1 MKKTFT
7 LDNFLEAV
15 LVMLIT
21 AAIALIGNWITS
33 GFAIKFAVAVPGM
46 LILLGIA
53 VAGTLLGDV
62 TPIPG
67 VIWITIIGIL
77 LAVEGSPTATV
88 VNEYVSQIGLLPLA
102 TPVLAFA
109 GVNIGKDWVEFKKIG
124 WRGIVVTLCVMI
136 GTFVGSALIAWGLLV
151 AMHII

>member
-1 MKKTFT
+1 MKKEMSM
-7 LDNFLEAV
+7 DKFLEGL

-33 GFAIKFAVAVPGM
+33 GFVIQFSKAIPGM
-46 LILLGIA
+46 LILLVIA
-53 VAGTLLGDV
+53 IAGMFLGDI

-77 LAVEGSPTATV
+77 AAVQGSPTANV
-88 VNEYVSQIGLLPLA
+88 VNEYVGQIGLLPLA

-124 WRGIVVTLCVMI
+124 WRGVVVTLCVMI
-136 GTFVGSALIAWGLLV
+136 GTFVGSALIAWGLLE
-151 AMHII
+151 AMGII